1 MNEKENNKTITPE
14 QIESWKKKWGDVFCV
29 TVGDKMAYLKRP
41 SRQALSAA
49 AVVGKNDPMKYNEI
63 LLNNCWL
70 AGGRRGNQDGRCP
83 VPRRIYEAGRIG
95 GSEGSRAKKII
106 SRTGIA
112 DRPGW
117 LLLADSLIRAYLH
130 IDPATLGDEEWGLQV
145 VLAEWVKYDFIKSM
159 GDLWQTR

>member
-29 TVGDKMAYLKRP
+29 TVGDKVAYLKRP

-70 AGGRRGNQDGRCP
+70 AMRK
-83 VPRRIYEAGRIG
+83 
-95 GSEGSRAKKII
+95 SRATI
-106 SRTGIA
+106 
-112 DRPGW
+112 
-117 LLLADSLIRAYLH
+117 LCFLAYL
-130 IDPATLGDEEWGLQV
+130 QS
-145 VLAEWVKYDFIKSM
+145 WVSWSKSRR
-159 GDLWQTR
+159 LN